1 MEGAARF
8 VNDDD
13 AEPLPVGV
21 VVLMRGDEEHDIAF
35 FILIAPFLPP
45 LPSAPTRLG
54 ATAPPARRKEGDACG
69 IRPVVEAV
77 LPSPPTFMAAPLAG
91 LCPLLLFSDIGESG
105 RGAAVLTVGVTG
117 TPPAGSTTIG
127 GAANAVLLLLPLPA
141 FLT

>member
-45 LPSAPTRLG
+45 PPWAPTRLG
-54 ATAPPARRKEGDACG
+54 ASASPARRKEGGACG
-69 IRPVVEAV
+69 IRPVVEV
-77 LPSPPTFMAAPLAG
+77 ILPSPPTLMAAPLAG
-91 LCPLLLFSDIGESG
+91 LCPLLRGEK
-105 RGAAVLTVGVTG
+105 RDKCQACAVLAQYNSDFSLPNGENNVC
-117 TPPAGSTTIG
+117 
-127 GAANAVLLLLPLPA
+127 ANDDLP
-141 FLT
+141 